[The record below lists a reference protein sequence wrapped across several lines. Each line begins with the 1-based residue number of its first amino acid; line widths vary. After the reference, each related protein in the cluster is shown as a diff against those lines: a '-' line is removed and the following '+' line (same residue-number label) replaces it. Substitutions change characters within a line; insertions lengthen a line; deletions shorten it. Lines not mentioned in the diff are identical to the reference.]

1 MGKSLVSCFLRHSV
15 YIYMQCMPW
24 HVTFT
29 GAWTKNDEKN
39 PAKLQFVC
47 INVCRRPGGMFF
59 ARSKLSYANLFPVC
73 LGGTDSFKD
82 TDADIFNDFLD
93 PRHILCDEYES
104 QHCRWT
110 RATRCPTPIVLYT
123 KVDAHG
129 GILATVVVR
138 LPLTTPATLDVPY
151 RIFFKSRVRG
161 KVPKAIIFIFGD
173 AQIPFQ

>member
-1 MGKSLVSCFLRHSV
+1 
-15 YIYMQCMPW
+15 MQCMPW

-129 GILATVVVR
+129 GNLATVVVR